1 MNLLLLFLAVCVVI
15 GIRSARPRAREVPTW
30 QVLLPAMVV
39 AIGFLS
45 SQRFL

>member
-1 MNLLLLFLAVCVVI
+1 MNLLLLFLVVCMVI
-15 GIRSARPRAREVPTW
+15 GIRSARHRDREVPTW

-45 SQRFL
+45 QRFL